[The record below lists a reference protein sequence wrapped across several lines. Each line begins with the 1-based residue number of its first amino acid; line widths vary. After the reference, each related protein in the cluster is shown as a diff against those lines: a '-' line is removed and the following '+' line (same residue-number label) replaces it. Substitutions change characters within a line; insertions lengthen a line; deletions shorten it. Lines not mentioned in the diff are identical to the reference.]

1 MSEQRK
7 EYKIDGRTPTIYRVV
22 KNKDNPYVMIDR
34 RPVDN
39 PDLSFKAKGIL
50 TYLLSRP
57 DGWEVSVA
65 DLIKHGIEGEAAIRS
80 GLKELKN
87 ARHMKYTTSR
97 KQGRITGWLIEVFE
111 IPFSPDSDFQ
121 DVDFQDVENRTQ
133 VLSTLS
139 STELKDGVPPSFGL
153 DWKIA
158 TNQDVTEQDI
168 IEQSD
173 KQRIDAANLIAM
185 GTGINSIAIYNLA
198 YAFMTVR
205 QIVIPSE
212 SAKGNRKAAQ
222 EMLKMHV
229 APVHIV
235 EATKKLLEAKMTV
248 TDLFSIKKTAI
259 DLANKP
265 AEIVRSSMIRTIGQ

>member
-1 MSEQRK
+1 MSEERK
-7 EYKIDGRTPTIYRVV
+7 PYKIEGRTPTIYRVV
-22 KNKDNPYVMIDR
+22 KNKENPYVMIDR

-39 PDLSFKAKGIL
+39 PKLSFKAKGIL

-65 DLIKHGIEGEAAIRS
+65 DLIKHGADGEGAVRS
-80 GLKELKN
+80 GLKELKL
-87 ARHMKYTTSR
+87 AGHMKYTKSR

-111 IPFSPDSDFQ
+111 IPLSPDSDFQ
-121 DVDFQDVENRTQ
+121 DVENPDVENRTQ

-158 TNQDVTEQDI
+158 AGQGITEQDLG
-168 IEQSD
+168 EQVDS
-173 KQRIDAANLIAM
+173 QRLDAANLIAM
-185 GTGINSIAIYNLA
+185 GTGINSTAIHNLA

-229 APVHIV
+229 APAHIV
-235 EATKKLLEAKMTV
+235 EATKKLIAANMTV

-265 AEIVRSSMIRTIGQ
+265 AEVVRSSMIRTIGQ